1 MKRLL
6 LLCFT
11 ILFTAPIF
19 AQDQAAAPKAWMDYM
34 TPGKIHQMLA
44 HSNGTWTYETTFWM
58 APGAP
63 PSKSTG
69 VTENKMILGGRYQE
83 SVHKGNMEGMEFE
96 GHGLLAYDNGK
107 KIFQNAW
114 VDNMGTGI
122 MMLEGTWDDA
132 THSLTLTG
140 KSYDPM
146 AGKDIQM
153 KEIITIQDDDHHMME
168 MYYTDKDGK
177 EIKSMEI
184 HLTRKK

>member
-6 LLCFT
+6 LLCIP
-11 ILFTAPIF
+11 ILAAIPIF
-19 AQDQAAAPKAWMDYM
+19 AQDQEAQKAWMDYM

-44 HSNGTWTYETTFWM
+44 HSNGTWTYESTFWM

-69 VTENKMILGGRYQE
+69 ITENKMILGGRYQE
-83 SVHKGNMEGMEFE
+83 SIHKGKMEGMDFE
-96 GHGLLAYDNGK
+96 GHSLLAYDNAK

-132 THSLTLTG
+132 SHSLTLTG
-140 KSYDPM
+140 KTYDPM
-146 AGKDIQM
+146 AGKDIEM
-153 KEIITIQDDDHHMME
+153 KEVITIQDDDHHLME
-168 MYYTDKDGK
+168 MYYTGKDGK
-177 EIKSMEI
+177 EVKSMEI

>member
-6 LLCFT
+6 FFCFT
-11 ILFTAPIF
+11 ILAATPIF
-19 AQDQAAAPKAWMDYM
+19 AQDQEAQKAWMDYM

-44 HSNGTWTYETTFWM
+44 HSNGTWTYENTFWM

-69 VTENKMILGGRYQE
+69 TTENKMILGGRYQE
-83 SVHKGNMEGMEFE
+83 SIHKGNIEGMEFE

-122 MMLEGTWDDA
+122 MLLEGTWDDA

-140 KSYDPM
+140 KGYDPM
-146 AGKDIQM
+146 QGKDIEM
-153 KEIITIQDDDHHMME
+153 KEVITIQDDDHHMME
-168 MYYTDKDGK
+168 MYYTKDGK

-184 HLTRKK
+184 HLTRKQ